1 MPISSTGQ
9 EQFRNSMKIRVTEE
23 DLRTQYVTALNNPIS
38 IAMRRVTGKL
48 WYVFDGT
55 SIYCTSAPQRPISLP
70 RKVSLWWQ
78 EYKTTPSPSPIE
90 FELDIK

>member
-1 MPISSTGQ
+1 
-9 EQFRNSMKIRVTEE
+9 MKIQVTEE

-38 IAMRRVTGKL
+38 IALRRVTGRL

-55 SIYCTSAPQRPISLP
+55 SISCTTSPQRPIHLP
-70 RKVSLWWQ
+70 RKVSVWWQ
-78 EYKTTPSPSPIE
+78 EYRSSTSPSPIE